1 MLTENKFKDISKVS
15 LEEILQ
21 RTIQAA
27 RARGGKEC
35 LDIKIYYNDDD
46 VKVNAL
52 KVCQTIPL
60 TRKKLFYNYQVLMF
74 LLNDETTV

>member
-27 RARGGKEC
+27 RAAGRKEC
-35 LDIKIYYNDDD
+35 LGIYI
-46 VKVNAL
+46 V
-52 KVCQTIPL
+52 Q
-60 TRKKLFYNYQVLMF
+60 
-74 LLNDETTV
+74 